1 MLVTARLHNCC
12 YWLYKNLSVL
22 TGQAR
27 DTVGSGCFNCVDLD
41 VSGRSG
47 PQAPIEEERR
57 GPCFVA
63 DFLNVMAG
71 TTMIVVVLAVD
82 EKISWYTEV

>member
-1 MLVTARLHNCC
+1 M
-12 YWLYKNLSVL
+12 
-22 TGQAR
+22 
-27 DTVGSGCFNCVDLD
+27 DLD

-63 DFLNVMAG
+63 DFLNVTAG
-71 TTMIVVVLAVD
+71 TTMIVVVVAVD